1 MHILGTWIVAIA
13 LAKRTVAASREAAD
27 SRELSRLES
36 VWNDAHLHGD
46 ADALDR
52 IWAEDFTVTVPNM
65 PVMTRADAIGAF
77 RSNRLSFQRYES
89 SDLGFRMHGD
99 AAVVTGRLRR
109 TRGINDQTVEDDW
122 RFTKVYVRRGDQWK
136 VVAFHASPA
145 AP

>member
-1 MHILGTWIVAIA
+1 MHLAVAWFVAIA
-13 LAKRTVAASREAAD
+13 LAQGTAATFRDAD
-27 SRELSRLES
+27 DIRELTRLES

-52 IWAEDFTVTVPNM
+52 MWAEDFTVTVPNM
-65 PVMTRADAIGAF
+65 PVMTRADALGVF
-77 RSNRLSFQRYES
+77 RTKRLSFQHYES
-89 SDLGFRMHGD
+89 SDLGFRIYGD
-99 AAVVTGRLRR
+99 AALVTGRLRR
-109 TRGINDQTVEDDW
+109 TRSMNDRTVEDDW

>member
-1 MHILGTWIVAIA
+1 MHILGMWIVAIA
-13 LAKRTVAASREAAD
+13 LAQRTVAASREAAD

-36 VWNDAHLHGD
+36 VWNDAHLRGD
-46 ADALDR
+46 AEALDR
-52 IWAEDFTVTVPNM
+52 IWAADFTVSVPNM
-65 PVMTRADAIGAF
+65 PVMTRADAIGVF
-77 RSNRLSFQRYES
+77 RTERLGFRHYES
-89 SDLGFRMHGD
+89 SDLGFRIYGD

-109 TRGINDQTVEDDW
+109 TRSMTDRTVEDDW